1 VFRHREA
8 GHPAGVSTQQQFP
21 PVVYAPTLELAE
33 GGEARLAMHRTDDG
47 RVALFV
53 YSALDRLTEFYRADS
68 PWVLLTVEDLQR
80 AYDAAPY
87 DLLFLDK
94 RPAPEAVA
102 S

>member
-1 VFRHREA
+1 MTTARA
-8 GHPAGVSTQQQFP
+8 TFP
-21 PVVYAPTLELAE
+21 PVVYAPTLEPVT

-53 YSALDRLTEFYRADS
+53 YSALDRLASFYRADS

-94 RPAPEAVA
+94 RPAPTAEA